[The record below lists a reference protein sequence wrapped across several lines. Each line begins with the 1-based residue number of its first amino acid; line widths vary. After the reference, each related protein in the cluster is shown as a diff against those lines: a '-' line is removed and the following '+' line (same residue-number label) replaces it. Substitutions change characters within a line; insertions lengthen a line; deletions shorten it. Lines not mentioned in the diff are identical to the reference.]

1 MSALLSTVA
10 LGLVIPFNLAPIPQD
25 GEPADA
31 PDERVRTV
39 HERREGSD
47 TLLFS
52 NAGAPP
58 IRIGAFAVWATLD
71 GKIEKENSSTGLGS
85 GGDKLKM
92 QTDLDLDEW
101 SPLYGLELVIEAD
114 SNLRLRAAAF
124 GSEVDGT
131 RRLTEFHRHDGNL
144 FTPGEVLN
152 SRLSMG
158 FADLSIHFLP
168 RQQNRRFNEIDLS
181 IGVRAFNF
189 KSRLRNDSGLS
200 VSEHTAGAYPR
211 FAMRGL
217 IWFGRGIYLN
227 LNGGIGG
234 WAMGGQDSYYTVAD
248 FELNAQMGIRV
259 IEQLEIEFGYW
270 FQTFG
275 TYQEQH
281 HDLEQVSFNR
291 HGVKVGVRLKF

>member
-1 MSALLSTVA
+1 M
-10 LGLVIPFNLAPIPQD
+10 
-25 GEPADA
+25 
-31 PDERVRTV
+31 
-39 HERREGSD
+39 
-47 TLLFS
+47 
-52 NAGAPP
+52 
-58 IRIGAFAVWATLD
+58 
-71 GKIEKENSSTGLGS
+71 
-85 GGDKLKM
+85 
-92 QTDLDLDEW
+92 
-101 SPLYGLELVIEAD
+101 
-114 SNLRLRAAAF
+114 
-124 GSEVDGT
+124 
-131 RRLTEFHRHDGNL
+131 
-144 FTPGEVLN
+144 
-152 SRLSMG
+152 
-158 FADLSIHFLP
+158 
-168 RQQNRRFNEIDLS
+168 
-181 IGVRAFNF
+181 RAFNF

-259 IEQLEIEFGYW
+259 VEQLEIEFGYW

-291 HGVKVGVRLKF
+291 HGVKVGLRVKF